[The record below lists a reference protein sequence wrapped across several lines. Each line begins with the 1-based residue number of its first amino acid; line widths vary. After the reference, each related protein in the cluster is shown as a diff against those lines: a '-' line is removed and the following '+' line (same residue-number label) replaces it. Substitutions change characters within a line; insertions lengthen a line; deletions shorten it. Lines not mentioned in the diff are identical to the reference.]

1 MRKIYRTL
9 DIYFPNSDL
18 YWINELERLEL
29 NGEIDMQS
37 ICRNA
42 LADEYERLTGNKVS
56 RPPNIKNGAKSIPI
70 SPGN

>member
-1 MRKIYRTL
+1 M

-18 YWINELERLEL
+18 HWINELERLEL

-42 LADEYERLTGNKVS
+42 LADEVCKRFRLVN
-56 RPPNIKNGAKSIPI
+56 NDQ
-70 SPGN
+70 